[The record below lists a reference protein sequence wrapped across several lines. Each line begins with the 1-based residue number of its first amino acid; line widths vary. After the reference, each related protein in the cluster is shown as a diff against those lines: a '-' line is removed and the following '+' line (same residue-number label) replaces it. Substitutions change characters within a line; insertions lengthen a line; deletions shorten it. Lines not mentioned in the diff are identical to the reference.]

1 MLVEMPINVEHIK
14 QRIIEILET
23 TDELK
28 RLTSKP
34 SAELG
39 FNEKYAIRY
48 HIIVLAEALGSLCF
62 QIATE
67 DFNRTPQSYSQCFK
81 ILEEEGVCNC
91 ARDLTAIMRLRN
103 LLVHRYWI
111 IDDNQVYNA
120 IKSDFKAVDKFLKS
134 VRDRYAIRL

>member
-67 DFNRTPQSYSQCFK
+67 DFNRAPQSYSQCFK

>member
-120 IKSDFKAVDKFLKS
+120 IKSDFEAVDKFLKS